1 MALTRR
7 PVLRLKST
15 HERQRL
21 SNFITPSLDRYK
33 LYITRRETCIN
44 WLSIDMLFYTKLHMT
59 SPNRNQMG
67 TILWIPSL
75 ARSVGKYYH
84 LLNNIMSVLSII
96 SAALPAIVLNFG
108 NIQPTIRGFFCDD
121 ESIRYP
127 YNDSTISTVT
137 LIIVSILLNL
147 ILVSFQFLVGF

>member
-1 MALTRR
+1 MIA
-7 PVLRLKST
+7 
-15 HERQRL
+15 
-21 SNFITPSLDRYK
+21 
-33 LYITRRETCIN
+33 
-44 WLSIDMLFYTKLHMT
+44 
-59 SPNRNQMG
+59 
-67 TILWIPSL
+67 
-75 ARSVGKYYH
+75 
-84 LLNNIMSVLSII
+84 
-96 SAALPAIVLNFG
+96 AALPAIVLNFG